1 MSTINLLPDDYLS
14 RRGRR
19 RANALCLILFGT
31 VMGAITCAYVA
42 SERSYQH
49 TRDVSKRIDASYAE
63 ASRLIEQMQ
72 RLKVQKTRLL
82 LKAEQAAAL
91 QERVP
96 RSYILGLIT
105 KACPQ
110 YVSLIKVRLQFK
122 RIVTGGSK
130 GKGRTAKYTAA
141 ARRRSSLPPD
151 MVLETEVTGLAS
163 TDVEVAKFI
172 ANLAHNRLLTTVDL
186 VYSQE
191 RLIGKNKAKVTVREF
206 KIRMEL
212 KRDVDVLDLLSET
225 NNESVRDDAV
235 KDRAKA
241 AAGVAS

>member
-14 RRGRR
+14 RRGRQ
-19 RANALCLILFGT
+19 RANVLCLILFGM

-49 TRDVSKRIDASYAE
+49 TRDVGKRIDASYAE

-82 LKAEQAAAL
+82 RKAEQAAAL

-96 RSYILGLIT
+96 RSYILGVIT
-105 KACPQ
+105 KACPR
-110 YVSLIKVRLQFK
+110 YVSLLKVSLQFK
-122 RIVTGGSK
+122 RVVGGSSD
-130 GKGRTAKYTAA
+130 KGRTAKYAAA
-141 ARRRSSLPPD
+141 ARRRSSTPPD

-172 ANLAHNRLLTTVDL
+172 ANLACNRLLTTVDL

-191 RLIGKNKAKVTVREF
+191 RLIGKDKLKVAVREF

-212 KRDVDVLDLLSET
+212 KRDVDVLDLVSET
-225 NNESVRDDAV
+225 DKEAVRGDAAAGG
-235 KDRAKA
+235 AK
-241 AAGVAS
+241 AGVAS

>member
-19 RANALCLILFGT
+19 RANVLCLILFGM
-31 VMGAITCAYVA
+31 VMGAITCAHVV

-49 TRDVSKRIDASYAE
+49 TRDVGKRIDASYTE

-72 RLKVQKTRLL
+72 LLKVQKIRLL
-82 LKAEQAAAL
+82 RKAEQAAAL

-96 RSYILGLIT
+96 RSYILGVIT
-105 KACPQ
+105 KSCPQ
-110 YVSLIKVRLQFK
+110 YVSLLKVSLQFK
-122 RIVTGGSK
+122 RIVDSSRD
-130 GKGRTAKYTAA
+130 KGRTAKYAAA
-141 ARRRSSLPPD
+141 ARRRSSMPPD

-172 ANLAHNRLLTTVDL
+172 ANLANHRLLSAVDL

-191 RLIGKNKAKVTVREF
+191 RLIGKDKSKVTVREF
-206 KIRMEL
+206 KIRVAL
-212 KRDVDVLDLLSET
+212 KGDVDVLELLSET
-225 NNESVRDDAV
+225 EKESARGDAA
-235 KDRAKA
+235 DGGGKA